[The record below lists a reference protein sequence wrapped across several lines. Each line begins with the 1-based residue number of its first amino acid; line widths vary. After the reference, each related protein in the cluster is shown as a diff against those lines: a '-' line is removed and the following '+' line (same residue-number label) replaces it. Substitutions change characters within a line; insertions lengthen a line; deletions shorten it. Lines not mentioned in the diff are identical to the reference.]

1 MQLILIIFGYF
12 WITIRLAAVTLEA
25 LSDMMATNFLDPTRS
40 ITSIITSDKFY
51 AVWYFFE
58 RSSSQR
64 KYSFLEEVKRRKA
77 QMLLPRE
84 SVHSS
89 RADTS
94 NIKIIN

>member
-12 WITIRLAAVTLEA
+12 CVTIHLAAVTLEA
-25 LSDMMATNFLDPTRS
+25 LSDMIATNFLDLTRS
-40 ITSIITSDKFY
+40 ITLIITSNKFC
-51 AVWYFFE
+51 AMWCSFE

-64 KYSFLEEVKRRKA
+64 RYSFLEMVRRKKA
-77 QMLLPRE
+77 QMLLPRG
-84 SVHSS
+84 SIHPS